1 MEVITLSSVW
11 HLPWPPQP
19 AAAKAVWTSSLNTTL
34 RSYRTG
40 GGSHLLENWSWR
52 TDVYARRR
60 PLEAATIT
68 DRRLIIWPRS
78 FTLNTEDGYVR
89 VVDATGRI
97 AARVGDHVRFGGS
110 FSSPQSARLRE
121 LEREL
126 PRGCTGPFMS
136 VGEVTA
142 IIPDEPTT
150 LTLQLPDRELVFPRQ
165 MTYLGSPTAMTALA
179 SRRRANG
186 LGR

>member
-1 MEVITLSSVW
+1 MAIVIIPLIG
-11 HLPWPPQP
+11 LALAL
-19 AAAKAVWTSSLNTTL
+19 AAAACGGQGRVDFFPQHDASFIPDRGRESFVGKLVLKNGCL
-34 RSYRTG
+34 R
-40 GGSHLLENWSWR
+40 
-52 TDVYARRR
+52 A
-60 PLEAATIT
+60 EAPPRSGH
-68 DRRLIIWPRS
+68 DNRSRLIIWPRS

-165 MTYLGSPTAMTALA
+165 MTYLGSPTVA
-179 SRRRANG
+179 
-186 LGR
+186 